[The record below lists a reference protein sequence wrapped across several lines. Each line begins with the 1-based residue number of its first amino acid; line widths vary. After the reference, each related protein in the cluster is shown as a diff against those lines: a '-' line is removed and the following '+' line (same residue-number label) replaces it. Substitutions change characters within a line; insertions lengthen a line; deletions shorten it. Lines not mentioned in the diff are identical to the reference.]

1 MSIKLWKYKIN
12 LFKNPTVKK
21 LILFAIA
28 EVIMVIFGILL
39 ALEVDNCK
47 ESKRMISLEKTML
60 TGLYADLS
68 QNLSKIQSII
78 RRDSLRITGNQ
89 KIIALL
95 KDSHSTYHSQYDT
108 LLGKILDY
116 DVFFSQ
122 RLTYESIDNNG
133 IMVIRNA
140 QLRTKIAYLYD
151 YILNE
156 LEQQGNISK
165 QLLATQLEPVLTRY
179 LETGKNVGSSFP
191 TTFNVLKKN
200 KNS

>member
-21 LILFAIA
+21 FIFFAIA
-28 EVIMVIFGILL
+28 EVILAMFGILL
-39 ALEVDNCK
+39 ALEVDNWK
-47 ESKRMISLEKTML
+47 ESKRMICLEKTML
-60 TGLYADLS
+60 TGLHGDLS
-68 QNLSKIQSII
+68 QNLNKIQTII

-95 KDSHSTYHSQYDT
+95 NDSHSTYHSQYDT
-108 LLGKILDY
+108 LLGQNLEY

-133 IMVIRNA
+133 IMVIWNA
-140 QLRTKIAYLYD
+140 HLRTKIAYIYD

-156 LEQQGNISK
+156 LE
-165 QLLATQLEPVLTRY
+165 
-179 LETGKNVGSSFP
+179 
-191 TTFNVLKKN
+191 
-200 KNS
+200 

>member
-1 MSIKLWKYKIN
+1 M
-12 LFKNPTVKK
+12 
-21 LILFAIA
+21 
-28 EVIMVIFGILL
+28 FGILL
-39 ALEVDNCK
+39 ALEVDNWK

-60 TGLYADLS
+60 TGLHADLN

-165 QLLATQLEPVLTRY
+165 QLLATQSEPVLTRY
-179 LETGKNVGSSFP
+179 LETGKNEGTRFP
-191 TTFNVLKKN
+191 ND
-200 KNS
+200 